1 MTSAGA
7 FTPADTKQIWKVK
20 MSSKIKEDT
29 DNLIQQMI
37 KVIEDWSDKSDDK
50 NNRKHNALR
59 RFGLQKYYKD
69 KRSNA
74 DR

>member
-1 MTSAGA
+1 
-7 FTPADTKQIWKVK
+7 
-20 MSSKIKEDT
+20 MSSKTKEET
-29 DNLIQQMI
+29 DNLIKQMI

-59 RFGLQKYYKD
+59 RFGLQKHYKD
-69 KRSNA
+69 MRSNA

>member
-1 MTSAGA
+1 MTFGRGR
-7 FTPADTKQIWKVK
+7 PPLPIPNKYGGK
-20 MSSKIKEDT
+20 MNKIKEET
-29 DNLIQQMI
+29 DNLIKQMI

-59 RFGLQKYYKD
+59 RFGLQKYYKE
-69 KRSNA
+69 RSNA

>member
-1 MTSAGA
+1 
-7 FTPADTKQIWKVK
+7 
-20 MSSKIKEDT
+20 MSDKIKEDT

-37 KVIEDWSDKSDDK
+37 KVIEDWSDNGKDNIEK

-59 RFGLQKYYKD
+59 RFRLNERYKSW
-69 KRSNA
+69 RSNA

>member
-1 MTSAGA
+1 
-7 FTPADTKQIWKVK
+7 
-20 MSSKIKEDT
+20 MSSKTKEET

-50 NNRKHNALR
+50 NTRKHNALR
-59 RFGLQKYYKD
+59 RFNLQRQYKE
-69 KRSNA
+69 RSNA